1 MMWMMRMMAQKVRA
15 ASPVG
20 ARRGG
25 IDSDGLNDMNDMND
39 MNDIDSI
46 HGGAITTA
54 SVQQKR
60 SVRQ

>member
-1 MMWMMRMMAQKVRA
+1 MMRMMWMMAQKVRA

-25 IDSDGLNDMNDMND
+25 MDSDGLND

>member
-1 MMWMMRMMAQKVRA
+1 MMRMMAQKVRA

-20 ARRGG
+20 AGRGG
-25 IDSDGLNDMNDMND
+25 MDSDDLND